1 MLCHGVQGMLEDGA
15 NVIEADLQEHLG
27 PYPFYF
33 ELGLIYP
40 GVHTDLQAQQ
50 ACELCKDGDVGPEI
64 FDRQL
69 DPVDLE
75 IRDIQKYVD
84 VLAGGRLF
92 LWAVVG
98 WCILS
103 HDYPSYLHASPIRP
117 APTTPGT
124 ACS

>member
-1 MLCHGVQGMLEDGA
+1 MLCHGVQGMLEDGT
-15 NVIEADLQEHLG
+15 NIIEADFQEHLG

-75 IRDIQKYVD
+75 LRDIQKYVD

-98 WCILS
+98 WWILS
-103 HDYPSYLHASPIRP
+103 HDYSSLLLVSLLGA
-117 APTTPGT
+117 AFTQQGT
-124 ACS
+124 